1 MRRRTIGAVGWVAVG
16 AVAAALGVRAL
27 LAHSPSHNLPS
38 AAAAA
43 LAADGMTPLG
53 GRPAP
58 DFHLVDQN
66 GKPVSLSQF
75 RGKTV
80 ILTFL
85 DPVCWWDCPLQA
97 AEMAGVDQLLGP
109 YAQSVELVA
118 VAGNP
123 TVHSVSALSA
133 FDRERG
139 LDHLPNWVFATGSTA
154 ALQQVWKAWGYQV
167 SPATDGMDPHNDLF
181 YLIDPQG
188 RLQYLSNPEASLQV
202 AGGTSALLAAYAA
215 RLGHLPVAIDRGP
228 TLPLGSAAPTA
239 PLGPGGPVA
248 VASGSGQA
256 SWALANVQNASYQV
270 VEHSNDDGQHWT
282 DVGPPGLSKRGG
294 TVLAAVDQSTAWAA
308 VRPYGYQTEPALFS
322 TADGGKDWQGPGLLP
337 GPLSPGQSLAA
348 ENLNTAWV
356 ATAGRLYQT
365 QDGGTVWKAVVK
377 LPVSPSASLFLSWT
391 EGHLWLASGAQL
403 WQLAGTT
410 WQPVSLP
417 AGLKVNQ
424 VGAPLAL
431 GGQLAVPALAG
442 GPAPRLLVA
451 VGLPGAFKT
460 LPALELAAPNLSL
473 VASNGELLYALART
487 AAGATVMQSGGKG
500 GWAPAG
506 LRWQG
511 EGTPAALAALSD
523 GLWVT
528 SAGNQARYAY
538 RSGPGGGFLTVKLP

>member
-1 MRRRTIGAVGWVAVG
+1 
-16 AVAAALGVRAL
+16 
-27 LAHSPSHNLPS
+27 
-38 AAAAA
+38 
-43 LAADGMTPLG
+43 
-53 GRPAP
+53 
-58 DFHLVDQN
+58 
-66 GKPVSLSQF
+66 
-75 RGKTV
+75 
-80 ILTFL
+80 
-85 DPVCWWDCPLQA
+85 
-97 AEMAGVDQLLGP
+97 
-109 YAQSVELVA
+109 
-118 VAGNP
+118 
-123 TVHSVSALSA
+123 
-133 FDRERG
+133 
-139 LDHLPNWVFATGSTA
+139 
-154 ALQQVWKAWGYQV
+154 
-167 SPATDGMDPHNDLF
+167 HNDLF

-248 VASGSGQA
+248 VASGSGPA

-322 TADGGKDWQGPGLLP
+322 TADGGKDWRGPGLLP

-365 QDGGTVWKAVVK
+365 QDGGTVWKAVAK
-377 LPVSPSASLFLSWT
+377 LPVSPSASLSLSWT
-391 EGHLWLASGAQL
+391 EGHLWLAAGAQL

-417 AGLKVNQ
+417 AGLKVSQ

-442 GPAPRLLVA
+442 GPTPQLLVA

-460 LPALELAAPNLSL
+460 LPALELAAPKLSL
-473 VASNGELLYALART
+473 VASNGEVLYALART
-487 AAGATVMQSGGKG
+487 AAGATVMQSGGEG
-500 GWAPAG
+500 GWTSAG
-506 LRWQG
+506 LRWQE